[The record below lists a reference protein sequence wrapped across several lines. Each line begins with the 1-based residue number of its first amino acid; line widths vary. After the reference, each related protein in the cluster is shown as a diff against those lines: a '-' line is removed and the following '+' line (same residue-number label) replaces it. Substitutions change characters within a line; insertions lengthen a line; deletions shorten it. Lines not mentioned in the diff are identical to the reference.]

1 MMNPK
6 MDELCINTIRLLS
19 VDAIQKASSGHPGLP
34 LGAAPM
40 AYVLWNKYL
49 KHNPTDPK
57 WFNRDRFV
65 LSAGHGS
72 MLLYSLLF
80 LSGYNISLDDI
91 KQFRQWAS
99 RTPGH
104 PEYGVTPGVEC
115 TTGPLGQGFGNAVGM
130 AIAEAHLRERYNKP
144 EFDICNHFTYV
155 LASDGDMMEGVSSE
169 AASLAGH
176 LRLGKLICF
185 YDSNHIS
192 LSGSTSLDF
201 TEDVSCRFK
210 SFGWHVQEL
219 TDGNDT
225 VAIDRAILEA
235 QLNADRPSLIV
246 IQTHIGYGSPLQDTF
261 QVHGSPLGE
270 ENVIQAKVNLGW
282 PLEPAF
288 LVPNEVLAHFHLA
301 IEQGQ
306 KAQQQ
311 WDVLMA
317 RYKEHYPELAGEFY
331 RALHCELST
340 GWDRDLPFFQPD
352 VKGEM
357 TRKAC
362 GKAIN
367 DSSSALT
374 SLMGGSGDLDSSTN
388 TALKGLG
395 DFESP
400 DTIPTDSQGASG
412 GTWSYVGRNIHY
424 GVREHAMGAIT
435 SGLALHGGIRPFA
448 STFLI
453 FSDYMRPSIRLAAQ
467 MKIPTIY
474 IFTHDSIG
482 LGEDGPTHQP
492 IEHLASLRAIPKI
505 VTLRPADANETVEA
519 WRVAVTLRD
528 GPVALILTRQKVP
541 ILDRSKYASAQGV
554 QNGGYILADSV
565 GTPKI
570 IFIATGSEVHLVVGA
585 FERFKERGIAARVV
599 SMPSWEL
606 FERQSDSYRE
616 SVLPSSIKCRLAVE
630 AGATLGWHRYVGT
643 DGRVLGIDRFGAS
656 APEKKLMEHFGF
668 TIDQVYQEALQTL
681 EKFG

>member
-1 MMNPK
+1 MNPK
-6 MDELCINTIRLLS
+6 IDELCINTIRFLS
-19 VDAIQKASSGHPGLP
+19 VDAIQKANSGHPGLP

-40 AYVLWNKYL
+40 AYVLWSKYL

-130 AIAEAHLRERYNKP
+130 AIAEAHLSGRYNRP

-155 LASDGDMMEGVSSE
+155 LSSDGDMMEGVSSE

-192 LSGSTSLDF
+192 LSGSTALDF

-210 SFGWHVQEL
+210 SFGWHVQVL

-225 VAIDRAILEA
+225 VAIDRAILDA
-235 QLNADRPSLIV
+235 QHNADRPSLIV
-246 IQTHIGYGSPLQDTF
+246 VQTHIGYGSPLQDTF
-261 QVHGSPLGE
+261 LAHGSPLGE
-270 ENVIQAKVNLGW
+270 ENVVKAKVNLGW

-288 LVPNEVLAHFHLA
+288 LVPNEVSAHFHLA

-306 KAQQQ
+306 KMQQQ
-311 WDVLMA
+311 WDALLA
-317 RYKEHYPELAGEFY
+317 RYTENYPDLAGEFY
-331 RALHCELST
+331 RALHCELPT
-340 GWDRDLPFFQPD
+340 DWDRDLPFFQPD

-357 TRKAC
+357 TRMAC

-367 DSSSALT
+367 ASSSALT

-400 DTIPTDSQGASG
+400 DTMPTDSQGATG
-412 GTWSYVGRNIHY
+412 GIWSYVGRNIHY

-492 IEHLASLRAIPKI
+492 IEHLASLRAIPQL

-519 WRVAVTLRD
+519 WRVAVALRD
-528 GPVALILTRQKVP
+528 GPVALILTRQNVP
-541 ILDRSKYASAQGV
+541 IIDRSRYASAQGV

-565 GTPKI
+565 GIPKV

-585 FERFKERGIAARVV
+585 FERFKERGIATRVV

-616 SVLPSSIKCRLAVE
+616 SVLPSSVKCRLAVE
-630 AGATLGWHRYVGT
+630 AGAAFGWHRYVGMNGT
-643 DGRVLGIDRFGAS
+643 VLGIDRFGAS
-656 APEKKLMEHFGF
+656 APEKKLMEYFGF
-668 TIDQVYQEALQTL
+668 TIDRVYQEALQTIEKL
-681 EKFG
+681 E

>member
-1 MMNPK
+1 MNQK
-6 MDELCINTIRLLS
+6 IDDLCINTIRFLS
-19 VDAIQKASSGHPGLP
+19 VDAVQKANSGHPGLP

-49 KHNPTDPK
+49 KYNPTDPN
-57 WFNRDRFV
+57 WSDRDRFV

-80 LSGYNISLDDI
+80 LYGYDIGIDDI
-91 KQFRQWAS
+91 KQFRQWTS

-130 AIAEAHLRERYNKP
+130 AIAEAHLRERYNRP

-185 YDSNHIS
+185 YDSNLIS
-192 LSGSTSLDF
+192 LSASTSLDF
-201 TEDVSCRFK
+201 TEDVSCRFN
-210 SFGWHVQEL
+210 SYGWHTQQVK
-219 TDGNDT
+219 DGNDI
-225 VAIDRAILEA
+225 VAIDRAIQEA
-235 QLNADRPSLIV
+235 QHNTDRPSLIV
-246 IQTHIGYGSPLQDTF
+246 VRTHLGFGSPLHDTF
-261 QVHGSPLGE
+261 QAHGSPLGDD
-270 ENVIQAKVNLGW
+270 NVIKTKENLDW
-282 PLEPAF
+282 PLEPSF
-288 LVPNEVLAHFHLA
+288 LVPDEALAHFQKA
-301 IEQGQ
+301 IERGQ

-311 WDVLMA
+311 WDSMML
-317 RYKEHYPELAGEFY
+317 RYKERYPELAGELY
-331 RALHCELST
+331 RALHGELVD
-340 GWDRDLPFFQPD
+340 GWDKNLPSYQQYT
-352 VKGEM
+352 KGEM
-357 TRKAC
+357 TRGAC

-367 DSSSALT
+367 ASSSTLT

-388 TALKGLG
+388 TALKGQG

-400 DTIPTDSQGASG
+400 DTIPIDSQGKSG
-412 GTWSYVGRNIHY
+412 GIWGYAGRNIHY

-453 FSDYMRPSIRLAAQ
+453 FSDYMRPSIRLAAL

-492 IEHLASLRAIPKI
+492 IEHLTSLRAIPQFVI
-505 VTLRPADANETVEA
+505 LRPADANETIEA
-519 WRVAVTLRD
+519 WRMAVTLRD

-541 ILDRSKYASAQGV
+541 ILDRSRYASAQGV
-554 QNGGYILADSV
+554 QKGAYVLADSV
-565 GTPKI
+565 GTPRI
-570 IFIATGSEVHLVVGA
+570 IFIATGSEVHLAIGA
-585 FERFKERGIAARVV
+585 YERFKERGIATRVV

-606 FERQSDSYRE
+606 FERQSDNYRE
-616 SVLPSSIKCRLAVE
+616 SVLPSSVKCRISVE
-630 AGATLGWHRYVGT
+630 AGATLGWYRYVGMNGT
-643 DGRVLGIDRFGAS
+643 ILGIDRFGAS
-656 APEKKLMEHFGF
+656 APGKTLMEHFGF
-668 TIDQVYQEALQTL
+668 TIDRVYQEALHTL
-681 EKFG
+681 EKSG